1 MGCRRKTR
9 PLTTWGVAGAGPW
22 PPARDGN
29 PDPRQS
35 PAPPASYGGP
45 PSLLASGPSSQG
57 WIALPRGSA
66 SRPRLLRFH
75 PRPHPAGTGRARYPG
90 RAAATLAFAE
100 RRWSGRNHGDLVA
113 EGKHRDKKRVVSITR
128 IQHSHLSCN
137 SSPLPFCKK
146 IRLTF

>member
-1 MGCRRKTR
+1 MQAEDASTDDAGRGGGRAHGPQRVMGTQTPGRAQHLR
-9 PLTTWGVAGAGPW
+9 PPT
-22 PPARDGN
+22 
-29 PDPRQS
+29 
-35 PAPPASYGGP
+35 GGP

-66 SRPRLLRFH
+66 SRPRLLRVP
-75 PRPHPAGTGRARYPG
+75 PRPHPAGTGRVLYPG

-113 EGKHRDKKRVVSITR
+113 EGKHRDKKRVVSIAC

-146 IRLTF
+146 ICFLTF